1 MMQLNEIVEKLKQ
14 GQSGVVDFQI
24 KNNPVVLAAASLE
37 KAKENEIT
45 FLDKNSQLN
54 LKNLIK
60 TTKASVLLLPADD
73 EFIIEIAKKIS
84 VDWVLLK
91 EPKIAF
97 AETLEILYPCDIERE
112 GIHKSAVIG
121 ENVKIGP
128 GVSIGANVYIGDSTY
143 IGASTVI
150 HAGVVIYK
158 KVKIGSKNIIHANS
172 VIHSGSTL
180 GDECVINANAVV
192 GGEGFGFVPTS
203 LGWKKMPQ
211 VGRVVLKNKVEIGSS
226 STIDRPSVGETII
239 GEDTKIDNLV
249 QIGHGV
255 TIGKGCAMA
264 AQVGIAGGAQLGDRV
279 ILAGQVGVSNRV
291 IIGDGVIASS
301 KTGIISNIEEG
312 KVVSG
317 FPAIPNKLWLRCS
330 ANFKK
335 LPQIAKVIRQLDRRN
350 PR

>member
-1 MMQLNEIVEKLKQ
+1 MQFNKIVEKLKQ
-14 GQSGVVDFQI
+14 GQSGVIDFNI
-24 KNNPVVLAAASLE
+24 KNNPVILTAASLE
-37 KAKENEIT
+37 QAKENDIS
-45 FLDKNSQLN
+45 FLDNNSPAN
-54 LKNLIK
+54 LKNLIR
-60 TTKASVLLLPADD
+60 TSKASALLLPANDNYIVD
-73 EFIIEIAKKIS
+73 IIKKIS
-84 VDWVLLK
+84 GDWILLK

-97 AETLEILYPCDIERE
+97 AETLGLLYPNEREKE
-112 GIHKSAVIG
+112 GIHESAVIG

-128 GVSIGANVYIGDSTY
+128 GVSIGANVYIGDNTE
-143 IGASTVI
+143 IGAGTIV
-150 HAGVVIYK
+150 HAGVVVYK
-158 KVKIGSKNIIHANS
+158 KVRIGAKNLIHANS

-203 LGWKKMPQ
+203 KGWKKMPQ
-211 VGRVVLKNKVEIGSS
+211 VGIVILKNKVEIGSG

-255 TIGKGCAMA
+255 TTGKGCAMA
-264 AQVGIAGGAQLGDRV
+264 AQVGIAGGAQIGNGV
-279 ILAGQVGVSNRV
+279 ILAGQVGVSNKV
-291 IIGDGVIASS
+291 KIGDRVIASS
-301 KTGIISNIEEG
+301 KTGIVSNIEEG

-335 LPQIAKVIRQLDRRN
+335 LPEIAKAFRQLDRRN
-350 PR
+350 SR

>member
-1 MMQLNEIVEKLKQ
+1 MQFNEIVEKLKQ
-14 GQSGVVDFQI
+14 GQSGVIDFKI
-24 KNNPVVLAAASLE
+24 KKNPVILTAASLD
-37 KAKENEIT
+37 KATENDIS
-45 FLDKNSQLN
+45 FLDKNSQLK

-60 TTKASVLLLPADD
+60 TSKASALLLPADD
-73 EFIIEIAKKIS
+73 DLISEIAKKIS
-84 VDWVLLK
+84 VDWILVK

-97 AETLEILYPCDIERE
+97 AETLGFLYPSEIEKE

-121 ENVKIGP
+121 ENVKIAS
-128 GVSIGANVYIGDSTY
+128 GVSIGANVYIGDNTE
-143 IGASTVI
+143 IGAGTIV

-158 KVKIGSKNIIHANS
+158 NVTIGAQNLIHANS

-180 GDECVINANAVV
+180 GDECVINANAVI

-203 LGWKKMPQ
+203 NGWKKMPQ
-211 VGRVVLKNKVEIGSS
+211 VGIVILKNKVEIGSG

-255 TIGKGCAMA
+255 ITGKGCAMA
-264 AQVGIAGGAQLGDRV
+264 AQVGIAGGAKIGDAV
-279 ILAGQVGVSNRV
+279 ILAGQVGVSNKV
-291 IIGDGVIASS
+291 IIGDRVIASS
-301 KTGIISNIEEG
+301 KTGIVSNVEAG
-312 KVVSG
+312 KVISG

-335 LPQIAKVIRQLDRRN
+335 LPELAKAIRKLDRRN
-350 PR
+350 SR